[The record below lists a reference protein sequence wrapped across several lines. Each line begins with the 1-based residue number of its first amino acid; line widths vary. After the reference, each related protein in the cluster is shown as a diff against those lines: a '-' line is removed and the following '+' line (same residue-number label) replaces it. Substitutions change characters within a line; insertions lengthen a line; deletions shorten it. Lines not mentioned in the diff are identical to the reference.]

1 MSPVTGP
8 SLKTAVSPHSSR
20 VLWPARRQSRLGPNK
35 DSETVCQPAGPLST
49 PVVKRS
55 WVPFQQHGR
64 TSEAESLS
72 ILPGQGP
79 QCLQEMRAHG
89 CFFCFTLLP
98 KPAFLSGQTC
108 PKFLNQDFIFLEK
121 TLESPLD
128 CKEIQPV
135 HPRGN
140 QPRIFIGRADAK
152 AEAPVLCPPDVKSRL
167 I

>member
-1 MSPVTGP
+1 MPASWPRQHPGGETELGSFP
-8 SLKTAVSPHSSR
+8 TAWETIRGRKPKH
-20 VLWPARRQSRLGPNK
+20 LAREG
-35 DSETVCQPAGPLST
+35 TIV
-49 PVVKRS
+49 
-55 WVPFQQHGR
+55 
-64 TSEAESLS
+64 
-72 ILPGQGP
+72 
-79 QCLQEMRAHG
+79 CLQEMRAHG
-89 CFFCFTLLP
+89 CCFCFTLLP
-98 KPAFLSGQTC
+98 KLAFLSGQTC

-152 AEAPVLCPPDVKSRL
+152 DEAPVLCPPDVKSRL